1 MSFIEISQGRENRP
15 LIYSTTPYK
24 MLVTTGAATV
34 VTPQPYQP
42 PVVTQP
48 PVTTTVSAQTAGWN
62 TTAVDKGGKN
72 GQRFT
77 YTCSP
82 NGSGGNLWGTDV
94 YTNDSS
100 ICTAAVHSGLISF
113 QAGGSVTI
121 EIRQG
126 QSSYTQSTRNN
137 VTTKGYGSWHGSF
150 AFVGQ
155 ISPPPYQPPVTTQ
168 TTGARELINNG
179 ALKASMDG
187 QYTNGINPL
196 TARER

>member
-1 MSFIEISQGRENRP
+1 
-15 LIYSTTPYK
+15 

-72 GQRFT
+72 GQQFT
-77 YTCSP
+77 YNCSP
-82 NGSGGNLWGTDV
+82 NGSPATVWGTDV

-100 ICTAAVHSGLISF
+100 ICTSAVHSGLISF
-113 QAGGSVTI
+113 QAGGAVTI

-126 QSSYTQSTRNN
+126 QSSYTGSFRNG
-137 VTTKGYGSWHGSF
+137 VISKGYGSWGGSF
-150 AFVGQ
+150 VFVGQ
-155 ISPPPYQPPVTTQ
+155 ISTQPYQPPVITQPDSGTGQPPQYYQPPVTTEPPQ
-168 TTGARELINNG
+168 
-179 ALKASMDG
+179 
-187 QYTNGINPL
+187 QYQPPAGNYPQGDIPQGLEDFWKGNIF
-196 TARER
+196 ERK